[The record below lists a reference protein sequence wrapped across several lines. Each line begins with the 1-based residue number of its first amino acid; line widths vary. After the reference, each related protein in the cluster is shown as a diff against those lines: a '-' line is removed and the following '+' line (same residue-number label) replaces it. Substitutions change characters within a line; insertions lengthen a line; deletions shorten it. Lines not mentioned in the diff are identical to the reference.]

1 VATAVDIGARARLI
15 EEHLP
20 LVRSIARRYA
30 RRTESLDDLVQ
41 VGAIGLIKA
50 VDRFDPARGRPLAAL
65 AAPTI
70 EGEIRHHLRDNAG
83 AGTSPAAGLPA
94 VGDIA
99 DGADPIAHGEA
110 HVLLASGWHVLDER
124 ERRALEL
131 RFFADLTQAEIA
143 TRMGLSQAHVSR
155 LIAGALER
163 LRTELTG
170 DVADAPDRP
179 YSQSGMATPEV
190 QPEVEPEERPTH
202 SGRLLV
208 RMPQSLHAELAHTA
222 EREGVSL
229 NTLIIGALSAAVGWR
244 DGASEKDERPDPSP
258 APLEASR
265 WPSIALAA
273 NFAIVAIAGVLAIVL
288 LIVAFAGG

>member
-1 VATAVDIGARARLI
+1 VATAVDVSARARLI

-30 RRTESLDDLVQ
+30 RGTEPLDDLVQ

-70 EGEIRHHLRDNAG
+70 EGEIRHHLRDNGAATPTSAG
-83 AGTSPAAGLPA
+83 PA

-110 HVLLASGWHVLDER
+110 HVLLAGGWHVLDER

-170 DVADAPDRP
+170 DVASTSERP
-179 YSQSGMATPEV
+179 YSQADMATPEV
-190 QPEVEPEERPTH
+190 EPEQRPTH

-208 RMPQSLHAELAHTA
+208 RMPQSLHAELARTA

-244 DGASEKDERPDPSP
+244 DGASEKDERQPEPP
-258 APLEASR
+258 PLQASR

-273 NFAIVAIAGVLAIVL
+273 NFAIVAIAGLLAIVL